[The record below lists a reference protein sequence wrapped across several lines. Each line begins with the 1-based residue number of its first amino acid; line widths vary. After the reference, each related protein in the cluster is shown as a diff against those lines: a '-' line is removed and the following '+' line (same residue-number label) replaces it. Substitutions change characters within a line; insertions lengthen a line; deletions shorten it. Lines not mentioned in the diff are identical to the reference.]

1 MLLLAMAVS
10 SGAAPCCKRC
20 AATAPICSSFPSP
33 CQNKM
38 KYERISPGTP
48 LSSYILL
55 LKSKKKEVKH
65 TPPLCQRWE
74 RGDLLSFSQTDASP
88 SSYIFQAHPQLG
100 PLLSPKPRA
109 LLPWAGRSHQHR
121 KRQKSPSHRMQGGG
135 GKGVR
140 MPCARSPA
148 WL

>member
-1 MLLLAMAVS
+1 M
-10 SGAAPCCKRC
+10 
-20 AATAPICSSFPSP
+20 
-33 CQNKM
+33 
-38 KYERISPGTP
+38 
-48 LSSYILL
+48 
-55 LKSKKKEVKH
+55 KH

-121 KRQKSPSHRMQGGG
+121 KRQKSPSHRMQGGE

-140 MPCARSPA
+140 MPYYCLPSLPPTPTTFLPCNKSSMALAHQQESRGRISSCSPPRRMMGITI
-148 WL
+148 LG